1 MGLLML
7 RRTLRVVT
15 RGSVVVMRAIMAAL
29 TLTLTLTLRTLV
41 ALSTLMVHDQP

>member
-1 MGLLML
+1 ML

-29 TLTLTLTLRTLV
+29 TLTLTLGTLV